1 VLNLEWL
8 NDTRIAVAFAIV
20 VWWASTGLVLLL
32 DGLPRGSFRWSL
44 LISSVLAAAALL
56 ALSHTAQQ
64 TTVAGAYCAFT
75 CALLVW
81 GWHELS
87 FLTGWITGPRR
98 VASPPG
104 LTGWM
109 RFSQAAQAVL
119 WHEVGLVMVFAAIA
133 ALTWDAPNQT
143 GTWTFAVLW
152 LMRLSAK
159 LNLYFGVRNLS
170 EEFLP
175 IHLRYLQSFFR
186 RRRMNWFFPFPVA
199 AASALTIWI
208 FHWSADP
215 TTPEGPAMGAALVGT
230 LLALAVIEH
239 WMLVLPINPS
249 TLWRWALREGHRAPT
264 PAPVAPV
271 SSRSQP

>member
-1 VLNLEWL
+1 MNLDWL
-8 NDTRIAVAFAIV
+8 NDTRVAVAFAVV

-44 LISSVLAAAALL
+44 MVSSVLAVAALL

-64 TTVAGAYCAFT
+64 STVAGAYCAFT

-81 GWHELS
+81 GWHELT

-98 VASPPG
+98 EASPPG
-104 LTGWM
+104 LSGWV

-119 WHEVGLVMVFAAIA
+119 WHEVGLVVVFAVIA
-133 ALTWDAPNQT
+133 ALTWGAPNQT

-159 LNLYFGVRNLS
+159 LNLFLGVRNLS

-175 IHLRYLQSFFR
+175 VHLRYLQSFFR

-215 TTPEGPAMGAALVGT
+215 ATPEGPAMGAALAGT

-249 TLWRWALREGHRAPT
+249 TLWRWALREGHSAPAA
-264 PAPVAPV
+264 APVAPA
-271 SSRSQP
+271 SSRPHP